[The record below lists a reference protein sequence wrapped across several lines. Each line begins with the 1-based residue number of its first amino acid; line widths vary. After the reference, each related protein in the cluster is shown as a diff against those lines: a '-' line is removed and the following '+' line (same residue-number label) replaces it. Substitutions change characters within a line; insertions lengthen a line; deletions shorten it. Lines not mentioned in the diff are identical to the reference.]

1 MNLLTATNIVD
12 SEFRKYSLYQQGWTF
27 QWDRAKQRFGQCTY
41 HNKLIK
47 MSRELTEL
55 NTEEQFTDTLRHE
68 IAHAIV
74 GPGHHHNTKWKV
86 AAIQVGAKPERC
98 YSSADVI
105 ESKAPWV
112 GTCKD
117 CGMTVKRHRYT
128 RRIYVGCWHTKCK
141 RLGKPNKGEIVWV
154 KTEGL

>member
-1 MNLLTATNIVD
+1 MNLWQAEEIVKA
-12 SEFRKYSLYQQGWTF
+12 EFTKYNLYAQGWTF

-41 HNKLIK
+41 KNKTIK

-55 NTEEQFTDTLRHE
+55 NNVEQFTDTLRNE

-74 GPGHHHNTKWKV
+74 GPGHHHNTKWQI

-98 YSSADVI
+98 YGADVI
-105 ESKAPWV
+105 EGPAPWT

-117 CGMTVKRHRYT
+117 CGMVTKRHRYT
-128 RRIYVGCWHTKCK
+128 SRIRNGSWHTKCK
-141 RLGKPNKGEIVWV
+141 RLCKPNKGEMVWI